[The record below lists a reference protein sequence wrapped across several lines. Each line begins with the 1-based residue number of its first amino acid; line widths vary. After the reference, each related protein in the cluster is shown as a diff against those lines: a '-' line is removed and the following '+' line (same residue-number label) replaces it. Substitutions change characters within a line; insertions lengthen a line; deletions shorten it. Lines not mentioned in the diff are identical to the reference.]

1 MFLEDDVTAGDRIFT
16 EIGRWISSKYS
27 RLTKNKVQVNLG
39 HNVGD
44 IATRY
49 DPPRRGRV
57 NPNGG
62 LQKKPSN
69 IQGDSLLRLV
79 EGLSP
84 EAA

>member
-1 MFLEDDVTAGDRIFT
+1 MLEID
-16 EIGRWISSKYS
+16 
-27 RLTKNKVQVNLG
+27 KNKVQINLG
-39 HNVGD
+39 PNVGD

-69 IQGDSLLRLV
+69 IQGDSLLKIHGRPKPGD
-79 EGLSP
+79 GLRP
-84 EAA
+84 NIVNRHM

>member
-1 MFLEDDVTAGDRIFT
+1 MLEID
-16 EIGRWISSKYS
+16 
-27 RLTKNKVQVNLG
+27 KNKVQINLG
-39 HNVGD
+39 PNVGN
-44 IATRY
+44 ITTRY

-62 LQKKPSN
+62 LQKKPRD